1 MKALLLCIVLL
12 VIVTNVS
19 AQKITIATNPIA
31 AGFSP
36 ERLNKLDASLNEWA
50 KKEWMNGGV

>member
-1 MKALLLCIVLL
+1 MKSLLFCTVLL
-12 VIVTNVS
+12 VIVTDIS

-36 ERLNKLDASLNEWA
+36 ERLNKFRALTYQAIKD
-50 KKEWMNGGV
+50 